1 MLRHPARLPARQ
13 GCAPAA
19 TRISASCPGATAA
32 GGLLETPGDTG
43 GHRGTWGR
51 RARVAQP
58 SPHPLLL
65 AGCARARCATRAPWT
80 WASRGGAACS
90 ATSRGT
96 RRLREPRGGAVPLR
110 LGARG
115 LRAAPGTPGF
125 GAEMFSARPARGEG
139 NKPGPASPAPP
150 VWSVRRQH
158 GGGGQGDGGTGVS
171 EPSPRGLSFS
181 GVSQA
186 LPRPGVE
193 GSWPTAPVSCQA
205 CLGKS
210 FPRHEGDGLALQSCP
225 EPPKPWI
232 WVWGTPRALSP
243 AVPSC
248 PHPAHPRD

>member
-1 MLRHPARLPARQ
+1 MDPITGTGTRAAQVTCPLPVSPPRREKDALWQ
-13 GCAPAA
+13 KTEGIDAPAPSPA
-19 TRISASCPGATAA
+19 PREAGLCARCHKDFRLLSRRYSCRWAPGDTRGHR
-32 GGLLETPGDTG
+32 GTPGDV
-43 GHRGTWGR
+43 GTWGR

-158 GGGGQGDGGTGVS
+158 GWGGQGDGGTGVS

-193 GSWPTAPVSCQA
+193 GS
-205 CLGKS
+205 
-210 FPRHEGDGLALQSCP
+210 
-225 EPPKPWI
+225 
-232 WVWGTPRALSP
+232 
-243 AVPSC
+243 
-248 PHPAHPRD
+248 

>member
-1 MLRHPARLPARQ
+1 MDPIMGTGTRAAQVTCPLPVSPPRVPSPQGEGRPVAEDGGHRCSGTQPGSPRGRAVRPLPQGFPPPVPALQLQVGSWGHQ
-13 GCAPAA
+13 G
-19 TRISASCPGATAA
+19 
-32 GGLLETPGDTG
+32 TPGDTG

-171 EPSPRGLSFS
+171 EPSPWGLSFS

-193 GSWPTAPVSCQA
+193 GS
-205 CLGKS
+205 
-210 FPRHEGDGLALQSCP
+210 
-225 EPPKPWI
+225 
-232 WVWGTPRALSP
+232 
-243 AVPSC
+243 
-248 PHPAHPRD
+248 